1 MKLWNEERKRKS
13 HPSLHWKSNPD
24 TSQKATSYYGKR
36 RKRVKVEDKG
46 SHIPSLF
53 KICVDYIVDNFEH
66 VEALGA
72 IDSSIRRSIC
82 EELVA
87 KNKMDGAA
95 FCAIAETGIES
106 LELID
111 CAQITHEQ
119 LSDTLKALIPS
130 GLQYLLLHHAGRC
143 FGTKAVQTILSIP
156 VSTLF
161 AISISGAYLL
171 TYANAASLIEW
182 KPWI

>member
-1 MKLWNEERKRKS
+1 
-13 HPSLHWKSNPD
+13 
-24 TSQKATSYYGKR
+24 
-36 RKRVKVEDKG
+36 
-46 SHIPSLF
+46 
-53 KICVDYIVDNFEH
+53 
-66 VEALGA
+66 
-72 IDSSIRRSIC
+72 
-82 EELVA
+82 
-87 KNKMDGAA
+87 MDGAA